1 MTTPEDKLAA
11 LLREQAETVVPS
23 GGGLSTIQARVARKR
38 RTRWAVLPGAALVTA
53 AAVTAFFVF
62 ADADGRSALKQ
73 VPGPG
78 TTPSVSE
85 TAHPAPSPTVAGG
98 GLDHAFEN
106 AALWPF
112 TSAQQIAGW
121 QTSYPYADDK
131 LALVAHY
138 LHDVLHLTG
147 LTTSTTCESCDVVV
161 ISMGTRK
168 VGEASLERFWVD
180 GHEVFTISVIGET
193 DLKILTPTNGDAI
206 SSPTA
211 VTGLITGVDENVNLS
226 LVTQTGQQIAAAG
239 APAGSAVPWNGS
251 LTWADATWTHGG
263 IVARTF
269 SPKDGSLNRL
279 TAIPVMRDSQ
289 PASTSPTFAGARGGR
304 IDLFD
309 ATTGVFQRHLTFPPA
324 GKTDTDAAWSS
335 GTLLWLRAQP
345 TGCNDALYRIDG
357 TTVSTVVGPGG
368 PDHLGS
374 PQLSPDGQ
382 TMAWLSSPCGG
393 RAPSIVVRS
402 PAGTRL
408 LHVTPGGSV
417 AVQDVADDGRLLVWV
432 RVNGSAPLMRLLS
445 ATDAA
450 VDHGRAIGFSNCTV
464 EAASFDGADPVM
476 WVSCHTGA
484 ARLARFQSS
493 GALTTTG
500 PDLPLDRV
508 DTTSVRQGSVLVV
521 GSAPQ
526 SGLVRVWRYDSG
538 RLTAVTAGDVVRVAD
553 W

>member
-23 GGGLSTIQARVARKR
+23 GGGLSTIQARVARRR

-53 AAVTAFFVF
+53 AAVAAFFVF
-62 ADADGRSALKQ
+62 ADGDGQSALKQ

-78 TTPSVSE
+78 TSPSVSE
-85 TAHPAPSPTVAGG
+85 TPHPSPTPTVAGG

-106 AALWPF
+106 PALWPF
-112 TSAQQIAGW
+112 TSGQQIAGW
-121 QTSYPYADDK
+121 KTDYPYADDK
-131 LALVAHY
+131 LALVGHY
-138 LHDVLHLTG
+138 LNDELKLTG
-147 LTTSTTCESCDVVV
+147 LTTSTNCESCDVVV
-161 ISMGTRK
+161 ISNGTRK

-193 DLKILTPTNGDAI
+193 DLKVLTPSYGAAI

-226 LVTQTGQQIAAAG
+226 LVTQAGQQIAAAG

-251 LTWADATWTHGG
+251 LTWTDTGWTHGG

-269 SPKDGSLNRL
+269 SAKDGSLNRL
-279 TAIPVMRDSQ
+279 TAIPVTRDSQ
-289 PASTSPTFAGARGGR
+289 AAGTSPTFAGVRSGR

-309 ATTGVFQRHLTFPPA
+309 ATTGAFQRHLTFPPA

-335 GTLLWLRAQP
+335 GRLLWLRAQP
-345 TGCNDALYRIDG
+345 TGCNDALYRMDG

-374 PQLSPDGQ
+374 PRLSPDGR
-382 TMAWLSSPCGG
+382 TMAWLSSPCSGG
-393 RAPSIVVRS
+393 APSVVVKS
-402 PAGTRL
+402 PAGIRR
-408 LHVTPGGSV
+408 VRVSPGGSV
-417 AVQDVADDGRLLVWV
+417 AVQDLTDDGRLLVSV

-445 ATDAA
+445 ATEAA
-450 VDHGRAIGFSNCTV
+450 VDDGRAIGFSHCTAQ
-464 EAASFDGADPVM
+464 AASFDGAGPVL

-484 ARLARFQSS
+484 ARLARFQAS
-493 GALTTTG
+493 GDLTTTG

-508 DTTSVRQGSVLVV
+508 DATSVRQGSVLVV

-526 SGLVRVWRYDSG
+526 SGLVRVWRYEQG
-538 RLTAVTAGDVVRVAD
+538 RLTAVTTGDAVRVAD